1 MATSEERQ
9 ARALEGILSQLT
21 FIVALLKKQN
31 EPSIPSTADFDN
43 GVRTTMTKEP
53 AIRVPV
59 YMSDLILTW
68 ATIVGKQVTFDFDAD
83 EMIMLNEPISV
94 GQIQGFHLNLM
105 YTGHDIPEARE
116 KNDHS

>member
-9 ARALEGILSQLT
+9 ARALEGILGQLT

-31 EPSIPSTADFDN
+31 EPSIPLTADFDN
-43 GVRTTMTKEP
+43 GVRTTTTKEP

-68 ATIVGKQVTFDFDAD
+68 ATIDFDVD

>member
-9 ARALEGILSQLT
+9 ARALEGILGQLT
-21 FIVALLKKQN
+21 FIVALLKKRN
-31 EPSIPSTADFDN
+31 EPPIPLTADFDN
-43 GVRTTMTKEP
+43 GVRTTTTKEP

-59 YMSDLILTW
+59 YMSDLMLTW
-68 ATIVGKQVTFDFDAD
+68 AKIVGKQVTFDFDVD

-105 YTGHDIPEARE
+105 YTGHDIPESE
-116 KNDHS
+116 GSNDHS